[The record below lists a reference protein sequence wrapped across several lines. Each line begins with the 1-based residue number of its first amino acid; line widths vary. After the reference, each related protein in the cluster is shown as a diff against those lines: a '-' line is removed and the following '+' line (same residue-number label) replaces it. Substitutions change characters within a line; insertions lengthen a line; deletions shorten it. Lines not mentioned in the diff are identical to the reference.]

1 MKEIAY
7 LHLSD
12 LHIGDTLQKTI
23 LSRIRD
29 EIKEDIAYIVG
40 KLGRLD
46 FLFFSGDLVQSGS
59 KEEYAQFSEFLD
71 EILLLLKEK
80 GFTPK
85 VLFVPGN
92 HDLQRITDTDNP
104 THQMMKGWMGNKD
117 LREDMFWKDN
127 SSYIQYVNERFLNYS
142 SFIQQF
148 NTKQGVAIEQGVLP
162 GDYYYQIKI
171 DEISLGLVGLNSSF
185 LQVEGGDYRQK
196 LGIYNTQVYG
206 IFGDR
211 FIEKLKQNDINLLMT
226 HHAPAWYETGA
237 KEEYEQEI
245 YSPDLFFEH
254 LCGHNHNSQ
263 TIYTNENYTGERR
276 VSIAPSLCGLEKIE
290 GGIDRIHGY
299 QAGKFIFNDD
309 GSIEKEFYPRL
320 ASKRSNGYSIDKDF
334 CYQYTKGE
342 ESIRFTLKL
351 GNSSEELDTRNEQM
365 LLESSASNAT
375 FIHPSALKD
384 SSWYQNVRTEQQ
396 QLAIELLDK
405 LRYVWIVSHYLLG
418 EEQFISSVL
427 RQKSID
433 LDSVFVVNCEDVAN
447 IDQFDNQIRERFS
460 VSLSKLVMD
469 LCKTVQRPVLIFKN
483 IQNDFLKNDLA
494 QLWRTILS
502 VANFSEN
509 LYILLVSS
517 IKPSANYFES
527 IELQPLKQED
537 VNKCITEALPQEKF
551 TAFDFEKIYNITNGY
566 PLCIDILCRKLRYLS
581 LDDLDESDFSLY
593 RNDLPIPGAT
603 TEYINSIRNSSNVS
617 ERNCYNLL
625 LLMSLLPKGD
635 MFTTIRRFN
644 STSPFKGEEL
654 DSLVS
659 RELLTVEHYYII
671 KNNELIKQP
680 KVLRIPKIYRDYV
693 LSIEKKETL
702 RQINYQICTLY
713 LGEKWHQYNVKL
725 KKTGMDEYFPFTYY
739 NVESA
744 LKYLLQ
750 YAAESDDNDGYVKY
764 LTIAG
769 NYLNKLESDDIYY
782 VALYV
787 ANDLYQ
793 FIQTVP
799 LIDNAKTPLSYFKF
813 KLANLERMN
822 GHHDRCVSLFNEVL
836 EENLLSSS
844 RLQSCREC
852 MAYTFTKKGES
863 EKAIHYAD
871 EMLANEKNKH
881 NSVNVVIAKYIKAV
895 NTSDLGEKLKQL
907 KTVYKSAVKFK
918 NAAEIST
925 NIALD
930 ISIYSK
936 DKETIKMLD
945 AEIKRNTSKYQ
956 WMLLLVRKY
965 SLYSDSKLQLS
976 LDEKDIHAVKI
987 VYAYAFMQ
995 MLESIMSDSHD
1006 ILWDYY
1012 SSRKEY
1018 EEIVS
1023 FLRYSFFVWDM
1034 CSKPDKIENCLTAI
1048 KSDSEFMNWIQS
1060 NQTNEN
1066 VVSLIRERKIL
1077 K

>member
-29 EIKEDIAYIVG
+29 EIKEDIVYIVG

-104 THQMMKGWMGNKD
+104 THQMMKGWLGNRD

-148 NTKQGVAIEQGVLP
+148 NTKQGVTIEQGVLP

-211 FIEKLKQNDINLLMT
+211 FTEKLKQNDINLLMT
-226 HHAPAWYETGA
+226 HHAPSWYETGA

-351 GNSSEELDTRNEQM
+351 GDSSEELDTRNEQM

-483 IQNDFLKNDLA
+483 IQNDFLQNDLA

-502 VANFSEN
+502 IANFSEN

-625 LLMSLLPKGD
+625 LLMSLIPKGD

-671 KNNELIKQP
+671 KNNE
-680 KVLRIPKIYRDYV
+680 
-693 LSIEKKETL
+693 
-702 RQINYQICTLY
+702 
-713 LGEKWHQYNVKL
+713 
-725 KKTGMDEYFPFTYY
+725 
-739 NVESA
+739 
-744 LKYLLQ
+744 
-750 YAAESDDNDGYVKY
+750 
-764 LTIAG
+764 
-769 NYLNKLESDDIYY
+769 
-782 VALYV
+782 
-787 ANDLYQ
+787 
-793 FIQTVP
+793 
-799 LIDNAKTPLSYFKF
+799 
-813 KLANLERMN
+813 
-822 GHHDRCVSLFNEVL
+822 
-836 EENLLSSS
+836 
-844 RLQSCREC
+844 
-852 MAYTFTKKGES
+852 
-863 EKAIHYAD
+863 
-871 EMLANEKNKH
+871 
-881 NSVNVVIAKYIKAV
+881 
-895 NTSDLGEKLKQL
+895 
-907 KTVYKSAVKFK
+907 
-918 NAAEIST
+918 
-925 NIALD
+925 
-930 ISIYSK
+930 
-936 DKETIKMLD
+936 
-945 AEIKRNTSKYQ
+945 
-956 WMLLLVRKY
+956 
-965 SLYSDSKLQLS
+965 
-976 LDEKDIHAVKI
+976 
-987 VYAYAFMQ
+987 
-995 MLESIMSDSHD
+995 
-1006 ILWDYY
+1006 
-1012 SSRKEY
+1012 
-1018 EEIVS
+1018 
-1023 FLRYSFFVWDM
+1023 
-1034 CSKPDKIENCLTAI
+1034 
-1048 KSDSEFMNWIQS
+1048 
-1060 NQTNEN
+1060 
-1066 VVSLIRERKIL
+1066 
-1077 K
+1077 